1 MLVGTE
7 VVVMT
12 TPCTSRPLSRG
23 VRIIL
28 FLAMVA
34 ALLPLPLVSAQNDP
48 QQTNPQ
54 PSNPQQQ
61 QQPDQAQPDAGGPTG
76 DTGVIAVPKKN
87 PEDQPP
93 PAPPAPPEPKVTNPI
108 GLPPVSLHIDV
119 PEVTVD
125 VGVLLQK
132 TGQFVPGLKP
142 GNFRV
147 YEDGVEQKIEGF
159 KRVEAPVTALLLCE
173 YAARGYA
180 FRVDMLNSAWA
191 FTQQLRPQDY
201 VALMTFDMKTHI
213 DVDFTQDKRQIQE
226 AIQELGMSVFM
237 PAAFSET
244 NVFDALYESMD
255 RLDRIE
261 GQKYIILIA
270 SGIDSMS
277 KLTFD
282 KILKRVKESR
292 DITIYVVSTGGLLR
306 EMTEGNPGMMSSIR
320 DMDYLQADNE
330 MRTFAQITGGMWFEP
345 KFTGELPDMVRT
357 INQNIRARYQLVYKP
372 TNPKQD
378 GTYRKLRVELVDDEG
393 QPLRMQDEKHKPLK
407 YEIVARDGYRAKQEV
422 E

>member
-1 MLVGTE
+1 MLVSTE

-12 TPCTSRPLSRG
+12 APCTLLQTSRTRPVFPL
-23 VRIIL
+23 
-28 FLAMVA
+28 LAA
-34 ALLPLPLVSAQNDP
+34 LLALLPLPLASAQND
-48 QQTNPQ
+48 QQPANQ
-54 PSNPQQQ
+54 QQQQ
-61 QQPDQAQPDAGGPTG
+61 QQPDQSQPAAGGPAG
-76 DTGVIAVPKKN
+76 DTGVIAVPRKN

-93 PAPPAPPEPKVTNPI
+93 PAPAAPPEPKVTNPPD
-108 GLPPVSLHIDV
+108 LPPVSLHIDV
-119 PEVTVD
+119 PEVQVD

-142 GNFRV
+142 QNFRV

-159 KRVEAPVTALLLCE
+159 KRVEAPITALLLCE
-173 YAARGYA
+173 YAARGYV
-180 FRVDMLNSAWA
+180 FRLDMLNSAWA

-201 VALMTFDMKTHI
+201 VALVTFDMKSHI
-213 DVDFTQDKRQIQE
+213 EVDFTQDKQQIQQ
-226 AIQELGMSVFM
+226 AIQELGVSVFM

-292 DITIYVVSTGGLLR
+292 DITIYAVSTGGLLR
-306 EMTEGNPGMMSSIR
+306 EMTEGNPGMSSSIR

-330 MRTFAQITGGMWFEP
+330 MRTFAQLTGGMWFEP

-357 INQNIRARYQLVYKP
+357 INDNIRAKYQLVYRP

-393 QPLRMQDEKHKPLK
+393 QPLRMQDEKKKPLK
-407 YEIVARDGYRAKQEV
+407 YEIIARDGYRAKQEV

>member
-1 MLVGTE
+1 
-7 VVVMT
+7 MT
-12 TPCTSRPLSRG
+12 TRRTPHPPSRSL
-23 VRIIL
+23 RILL
-28 FLAMVA
+28 FFAALA

-48 QQTNPQ
+48 QQ
-54 PSNPQQQ
+54 SNPQQSNPQQPTNPQQ
-61 QQPDQAQPDAGGPTG
+61 QQPDQAQPEAGGPSG

-93 PAPPAPPEPKVTNPI
+93 PAPAAPPEPKVTNPT
-108 GLPPVSLHIDV
+108 GMPPVSLHIDV

-142 GNFRV
+142 ENFRV

-159 KRVEAPVTALLLCE
+159 KRVEAPITALLLCE

-180 FRVDMLNSAWA
+180 FRIDMLNSAWA

-201 VALMTFDMKTHI
+201 VALVTFDMKSHI
-213 DVDFTQDKRQIQE
+213 EVDFTQDKRQIQE
-226 AIQELGMSVFM
+226 AIQELGMSVMM

-255 RLDRIE
+255 RLDRIQ

-292 DITIYVVSTGGLLR
+292 DITIYAVSTGGLLR

-357 INQNIRARYQLVYKP
+357 INQNIRAKYQLVYRP
-372 TNPKQD
+372 TNAKQD

-407 YEIVARDGYRAKQEV
+407 YEIIARDGYRAKQEV